1 MSKDNET
8 ICVRNGITYRM
19 APFDGQQAVEQRLR
33 NIVQL
38 AVEIGR
44 KEGLIGNHREDGKK
58 KSEGGKDVTDK
69 GNIRGCKVTETGKNQ
84 AGDKEGKR

>member
-1 MSKDNET
+1 MSKDSEM

-44 KEGLIGNHREDGKK
+44 REGLIGNHRDDRKN
-58 KSEGGKDVTDK
+58 KSEGEKDVADK
-69 GNIRGCKVTETGKNQ
+69 GNI
-84 AGDKEGKR
+84 

>member
-8 ICVRNGITYRM
+8 SCVRNGITYRM

-38 AVEIGR
+38 AVEIGQR
-44 KEGLIGNHREDGKK
+44 EGLIGNHREDGIQ
-58 KSEGGKDVTDK
+58 KSEGGKDVADK
-69 GNIRGCKVTETGKNQ
+69 GNIRDREATP
-84 AGDKEGKR
+84 AGENTIGD

>member
-1 MSKDNET
+1 MSNDSEM

-38 AVEIGR
+38 AVEIG
-44 KEGLIGNHREDGKK
+44 
-58 KSEGGKDVTDK
+58 
-69 GNIRGCKVTETGKNQ
+69 
-84 AGDKEGKR
+84 